1 MNLFPWSIAGI
12 LLLALLLLG
21 WRQLRLQRT
30 LAALRDAAEVAA
42 VAEAV
47 PVPMWRRDGEGRIAW
62 ANPAYRALQE
72 ASGGGDDLEIGGPSA
87 TDTGTDLVRRARRSE
102 HRQSASRYVATG
114 EQRALLEFTELPRED
129 GAGTIGYL
137 TDASA
142 LDNAQAELER
152 HIAAHDAVLENL
164 QVAISIFGP
173 DKRLKF
179 FNAAYA
185 SLWGLDERFLSS
197 EPSIAEVMDALRERR
212 WLPEVTDFKVMVR
225 AIERRITSLLDPEE
239 ELLHLP
245 DERTIRRVTAP
256 HPFGGLVFADED
268 VTDRLALE
276 RNFNTLNAVQ
286 RETLDNLYEGI
297 AVYGGDARLKL
308 WNPAYARIWQ
318 LPADQLDQQP
328 HYADF
333 LEMTRPL
340 HSFDSW
346 KAHRSKEIERL
357 GERRSWTERLIRVD
371 GTAIDYAHVP
381 LPDGATLFS
390 YLDVTDSYRVERAL
404 LERNEALEE
413 ADRLKNEFVANVSY
427 ELRTPLNAIVGFSE
441 ILDQGYFGPLNERQ
455 REYSQAIL
463 SSSQRLISLVNDI
476 LDLASIEAGYMTLEL
491 EEVDVREM
499 VDSLMTLSTEAART
513 RNLQMSLECPDGIG
527 TIRADGR
534 RLKQALFNIIS
545 NAQKFTPAGGTVQL
559 DARRDGDALVIS
571 VTDSGVGIAARDQER
586 VFGKFE
592 RGRNQ
597 RDTGAGL
604 GLSLVKSLIEMHGG
618 QIELASEID
627 RGTIVTIR
635 LPGDE
640 KPPLQDEAAG

>member
-1 MNLFPWSIAGI
+1 MNLFSWSIAGI
-12 LLLALLLLG
+12 LLCVLLLALLLLG
-21 WRQLRLQRT
+21 WRQLRLHRT
-30 LAALRDAAEVAA
+30 LAVLRDAAEAAA

-47 PVPMWRRDGEGRIAW
+47 PVPLWRRNDEGRIVW

-72 ASGGGDDLEIGGPSA
+72 ASGGGGDLEIGGPSA
-87 TDTGTDLVRRARRSE
+87 TDTGADLVRRARRSG

-129 GAGTIGYL
+129 GAGTTGYL

-142 LDNAQAELER
+142 LDNAQAALER

-185 SLWGLDERFLSS
+185 SLWGLEERFLSS
-197 EPSIAEVMDALRERR
+197 EPSIAEVMNALRERR
-212 WLPEVTDFKVMVR
+212 WLPEVTDFKATVR
-225 AIERRITSLLDPEE
+225 AMERRIISLLDPEE

-268 VTDRLALE
+268 VTDRLTLE

-328 HYADF
+328 RYADF
-333 LEMTRPL
+333 LEMTRSL
-340 HSFDSW
+340 HNFDSW
-346 KAHRSKEIERL
+346 EAYRSKEIERL
-357 GERRSWTERLIRVD
+357 GERRSWTERLIRAD

-381 LPDGATLFS
+381 LPDGATMFS

-491 EEVDVREM
+491 GEVDVREM

-513 RNLQMSLECPDGIG
+513 RNLQMNLDCPDGIG
-527 TIRADGR
+527 SIRADGR

-545 NAQKFTPAGGTVQL
+545 NAQKFTPAGGTVRL
-559 DARRDGDALVIS
+559 DARRDGDMLVFS

-618 QIELASEID
+618 QVELTSEVD
-627 RGTIVTIR
+627 RGTAVTIR
-635 LPGDE
+635 LPGD
-640 KPPLQDEAAG
+640 AAIP

>member
-72 ASGGGDDLEIGGPSA
+72 ASGGGGDLEIGGPSA

-212 WLPEVTDFKVMVR
+212 WLPEATDFKVMVR

-268 VTDRLALE
+268 VTDRLALA

-346 KAHRSKEIERL
+346 EAHRSKEIERL

-491 EEVDVREM
+491 EEVNVREM